1 MTTTRDD
8 ALCAEA
14 AVENTSLSFEEAVAM
29 FLEYLRSYRSCV
41 AVSVQAY
48 GRDLHSF
55 AQFLTQ
61 SLGQVPP
68 SDQITRQQVM
78 QFAVGLTHLAPLSV
92 RRKLWALS
100 SFFSFLQDM
109 GYVAGNPAKRLPLPK
124 LARHV
129 PVTLTE
135 EDAQRLLQAA
145 QRPWHQCLVVLL
157 LSTGMRRSEVAQISL
172 EDLDLENRQLLV
184 HGKGAKERVVPLAD
198 QAIVAIEEYLPHRR
212 QTESHRLFVSQFGK
226 PINGRAISRML
237 QRSLQKA
244 GLAGRGITPHKLRH
258 TFATHLIRS
267 GADIRTVQELLGH
280 ADIGTT
286 ARYLHSDVRT
296 KLAAVEKLEGMLGHD
311 APGASVVPGIAQP
324 PRQT

>member
-1 MTTTRDD
+1 MSETFP
-8 ALCAEA
+8 E
-14 AVENTSLSFEEAVAM
+14 
-29 FLEYLRSYRSCV
+29 
-41 AVSVQAY
+41 
-48 GRDLHSF
+48 
-55 AQFLTQ
+55 
-61 SLGQVPP
+61 VPP
-68 SDQITRQQVM
+68 PDQITRQHVM
-78 QFAVGLTHLAPLSV
+78 QFAVGLSNLAPLSV

-100 SFFSFLQDM
+100 SFFGFLQDM
-109 GYVAGNPAKRLPLPK
+109 GYLSGNPAKRLPLPK

-135 EDAQRLLQAA
+135 DDAQRLLQAA
-145 QRPWHQCLVVLL
+145 PRPWHKCLVVLL

-198 QAIVAIEEYLPHRR
+198 QALAAIEEYLPKRKK
-212 QTESHRLFVSQFGK
+212 TDSHRLFVSQYGK

-237 QRSLQKA
+237 QRTLKTA
-244 GLAGRGITPHKLRH
+244 GLDGRGITPHKLRH

-296 KLAAVEKLEGMLGHD
+296 KLAAVEKLEGMLGSD
-311 APGASVVPGIAQP
+311 RS
-324 PRQT
+324 